1 METAL
6 GEAEIAVVLQ
16 NEGVNFGMS
25 LAYMPTPSDEA
36 GEAKFQLHLAL
47 ERATRLQSHEL
58 IDRLTTSLAL
68 IAELDGADGE
78 RDEAAALWEKQ
89 QIGDTERLMSER
101 EEIKQFGRMVRMVGL
116 RVAEAWR

>member
-1 METAL
+1 MLT
-6 GEAEIAVVLQ
+6 
-16 NEGVNFGMS
+16 S
-25 LAYMPTPSDEA
+25 SDEA
-36 GEAKFQLHLAL
+36 GDAKFHLHSAL

-58 IDRLTTSLAL
+58 IDRSTTSLAL

-78 RDEAAALWEKQ
+78 RYEAAALWEKQ
-89 QIGDTERLMSER
+89 QIGDTERLMSEK